1 MYNDIYTYTVLVSYI
16 SLRVIYILQDIIL
29 DSYIYNFQKQKEE
42 KDDSSR
48 FSPNARFCIGL
59 KPYLV

>member
-29 DSYIYNFQKQKEE
+29 DSYIYIIVKKKKRRRRTVVGLAQMP
-42 KDDSSR
+42 DS
-48 FSPNARFCIGL
+48 AL
-59 KPYLV
+59 A

>member
-29 DSYIYNFQKQKEE
+29 DNYIYIIFKNKKRRRRTVVGLSQMP
-42 KDDSSR
+42 DS
-48 FSPNARFCIGL
+48 AL
-59 KPYLV
+59 A

>member
-29 DSYIYNFQKQKEE
+29 DSYIYIIFKNKKRRRRTVVGLAQMP
-42 KDDSSR
+42 DS
-48 FSPNARFCIGL
+48 AL
-59 KPYLV
+59 A

>member
-29 DSYIYNFQKQKEE
+29 DSYIYKIFKNE
-42 KDDSSR
+42 KRRRRTVVGLAQMPDS
-48 FSPNARFCIGL
+48 AL
-59 KPYLV
+59 A

>member
-29 DSYIYNFQKQKEE
+29 DSYIYIIFKNKKRRRRTVVCLAQMP
-42 KDDSSR
+42 DS
-48 FSPNARFCIGL
+48 AL
-59 KPYLV
+59 A